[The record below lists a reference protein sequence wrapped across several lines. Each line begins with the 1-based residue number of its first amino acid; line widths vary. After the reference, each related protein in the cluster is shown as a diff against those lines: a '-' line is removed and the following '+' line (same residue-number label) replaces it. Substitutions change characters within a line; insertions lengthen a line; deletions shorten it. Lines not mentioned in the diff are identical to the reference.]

1 LAASG
6 QQKSPPQEVIET
18 GSDKCKNMQNESLS
32 SELAIIGIRVSITIS
47 IRQTVEDVWPTGL
60 AGIWWGSWSTH
71 KLCKM
76 IYKQNGKSE
85 NRTT

>member
-1 LAASG
+1 
-6 QQKSPPQEVIET
+6 
-18 GSDKCKNMQNESLS
+18 MQCLG
-32 SELAIIGIRVSITIS
+32 LFTLQRIL
-47 IRQTVEDVWPTGL
+47 QTVEDVWPTGL

-76 IYKQNGKSE
+76 IYKRNGKSE